1 MELFKVALEKNGD
14 CHVKRALTPHNIEIL
29 FRPFPSY
36 SSKLPHVREH
46 RIILVAVA
54 KVSRRP

>member
-46 RIILVAVA
+46 RITFHLGQALE
-54 KVSRRP
+54 KW